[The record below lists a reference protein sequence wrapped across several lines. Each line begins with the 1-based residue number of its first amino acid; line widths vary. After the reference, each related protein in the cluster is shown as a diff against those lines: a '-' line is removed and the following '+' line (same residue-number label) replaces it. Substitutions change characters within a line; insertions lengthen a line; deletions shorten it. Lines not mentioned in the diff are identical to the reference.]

1 MTSIIRCF
9 ALVAALAAPAA
20 WSAMDSASR
29 AMGGGCPHCR
39 GPGAEQSAGAAA
51 LKAKYDELRTS
62 LEQNAFG
69 RPIHLQS
76 NESGRMQR
84 GEVYGIVDYPMAVV
98 ERGLGEAQSWCDVLI
113 LPYNTKHCH
122 AEGTGPATTLT
133 LRIGR
138 KADQA
143 PEDAQAIAFK
153 FNVQSLSADYLRVAL
168 DAPQGPLGTHDY
180 GIVLEAT
187 PIDAKRTFIHLGYAY
202 GFSTMSKLAMQAYLA
217 TAGARKVGFTVTGQ
231 DAQGNPVYVGGML
244 GATERNT
251 MRYFLAIDAYLG
263 SLAAPEG
270 QRVEK
275 RLNDWYVAAGK
286 YPRQLSEMD
295 RGEYLAMKRKETSRL
310 MEAL

>member
-1 MTSIIRCF
+1 MPSILRTSTL
-9 ALVAALAAPAA
+9 AVAI
-20 WSAMDSASR
+20 SA
-29 AMGGGCPHCR
+29 
-39 GPGAEQSAGAAA
+39 AGAAWAIPDASPRAGASDAEA
-51 LKAKYDELRTS
+51 LRARYVELGPS
-62 LEQNAFG
+62 LERNAFG
-69 RPIHLQS
+69 RPVHLQS
-76 NESGRMQR
+76 SESGRTQR
-84 GEVYGIVDYPMAVV
+84 GEVYGVVDYPIAVV

-122 AEGTGPATTLT
+122 AEGSGPATTLT

-143 PEDAQAIAFK
+143 PEDAHPIQFHYH
-153 FNVQSLSADYLRVAL
+153 VQSLSAEYLRVAL
-168 DAPQGPLGTHDY
+168 EAPEGPLGTRDY
-180 GIVLEAT
+180 SIVLEAA

-202 GFSTMSKLAMQAYLA
+202 GFSAMSKLAMQAYLA
-217 TAGARKVGFTVTGQ
+217 TAGARKVGFTVTGK
-231 DAQGNPVYVGGML
+231 DAQGSPVYVGGML

-275 RLNDWYVAAGK
+275 RLNDWYAAAGK

-295 RGEYLAMKRKETSRL
+295 RGEYLAMKRRETSRL
-310 MEAL
+310 KEAL